1 MGGEAGKNVATP
13 GEGYMTYR
21 LEPWIR
27 KIDSPV
33 IVTLPDGTQKRYIS
47 GSAAAEDIFDRHYVV
62 EKIEALGGEIVLTLK
77 EVEVAG
83 STWVGEEQQ
92 GFF

>member
-1 MGGEAGKNVATP
+1 
-13 GEGYMTYR
+13 MTYK
-21 LEPWIR
+21 LEPWITR
-27 KIDSPV
+27 IVSPV
-33 IVTLPDGTQKRYIS
+33 EVVIPDGTRKKYIN
-47 GSAAAEDIFDRHYVV
+47 GSVAAADIFDRHYVV

-77 EVEVAG
+77 EVEIAG